1 MDIPENVSGVFHPWM
16 NHPIYNPWIY
26 LAHVTHVAGGNPLL
40 FRHQGGENCGKNWD
54 FEQEKR
60 LISME
65 YHGDR
70 LGIQWNTCRLLWRLG
85 LCFFFVKVSE
95 KNFLLWVVLLEWEM
109 KKSKQDLGL
118 ELWAFPRSTRFR
130 KDGWFATTAISGV
143 RNGKSK
149 PYPISHPPVP
159 FPAMHHFWW
168 NDQPLIFSSSHHLFY
183 YKSL

>member
-1 MDIPENVSGVFHPWM
+1 MNRPGSCDSCGRWESSTFSPPRWRKRWGKLRFWPRKKPDFH
-16 NHPIYNPWIY
+16 
-26 LAHVTHVAGGNPLL
+26 G
-40 FRHQGGENCGKNWD
+40 
-54 FEQEKR
+54 
-60 LISME
+60 ISWASI
-65 YHGDR
+65 G
-70 LGIQWNTCRLLWRLG
+70 NTCRLLWRLG
-85 LCFFFVKVSE
+85 FCFFFKVSE
-95 KNFLLWVVLLEWEM
+95 KNFLLWVVLLAWEM